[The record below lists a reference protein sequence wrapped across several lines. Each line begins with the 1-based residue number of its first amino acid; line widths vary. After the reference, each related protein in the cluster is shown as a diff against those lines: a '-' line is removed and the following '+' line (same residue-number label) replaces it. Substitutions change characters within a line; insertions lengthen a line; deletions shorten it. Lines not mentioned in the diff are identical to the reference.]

1 MFYLNLV
8 QMGLKD
14 EGFEKLEEVLK
25 TNDLDKGFEI
35 AHGKFIAICEEKL
48 EEEPIYSYE
57 HLYKKH
63 KDPQKAFE
71 AYLEEN
77 PDYSEKYEEM
87 IQGAAKKSSVSESEG
102 LAFLEMAKKL
112 EEKRKLKA
120 AENKIASHVSKY
132 CPECGRVLGTKKV
145 CKCGYRVKK

>member
-1 MFYLNLV
+1 MQDPY
-8 QMGLKD
+8 D
-14 EGFEKLEEVLK
+14 IWEE
-25 TNDLDKGFEI
+25 
-35 AHGKFIAICEEKL
+35 KFIALCEEKL

-63 KDPQKAFE
+63 KDPQKAFD

-87 IQGAAKKSSVSESEG
+87 ISGAAKKTVINESES
-102 LAFLEMAKKL
+102 LAFLELAKKL

-132 CPECGRVLGTKKV
+132 CPECGRVLGAKKV

>member
-1 MFYLNLV
+1 MQDSF
-8 QMGLKD
+8 D
-14 EGFEKLEEVLK
+14 IWEE
-25 TNDLDKGFEI
+25 
-35 AHGKFIAICEEKL
+35 KFIAICEEKL

-87 IQGAAKKSSVSESEG
+87 IQGVAKKNSVSESEG

-132 CPECGRVLGTKKV
+132 CPECGRVLGAKKV

>member
-1 MFYLNLV
+1 MQDPF
-8 QMGLKD
+8 D
-14 EGFEKLEEVLK
+14 AWEE
-25 TNDLDKGFEI
+25 
-35 AHGKFIAICEEKL
+35 KFIALCEEKL
-48 EEEPIYSYE
+48 EEEPFYPYE

-63 KDPQKAFE
+63 KNPQKAFE

-87 IQGAAKKSSVSESEG
+87 IQGAAKKATVSESEG

-112 EEKRKLKA
+112 EEKRKLKE
-120 AENKIASHVSKY
+120 AEKKIASHVSKY
-132 CPECGRVLGTKKV
+132 CPECGRVLGAKKV

>member
-1 MFYLNLV
+1 MQDSYDV
-8 QMGLKD
+8 W
-14 EGFEKLEEVLK
+14 EE
-25 TNDLDKGFEI
+25 
-35 AHGKFIAICEEKL
+35 KFIALCVEKL

-63 KDPQKAFE
+63 RNPQKAFE

-87 IQGAAKKSSVSESEG
+87 LHGEVNKPALSENEG
-102 LAFLEMAKKL
+102 LAFLELAKKL
-112 EEKRKLKA
+112 EEKRKQKA
-120 AENKIASHVSKY
+120 AEQKIASHVSKY

-145 CKCGYRVKK
+145 CKCGYKVKR

>member
-1 MFYLNLV
+1 MQDPF
-8 QMGLKD
+8 D
-14 EGFEKLEEVLK
+14 IWEE
-25 TNDLDKGFEI
+25 
-35 AHGKFIAICEEKL
+35 KFIAICEEKL

-87 IQGAAKKSSVSESEG
+87 ISGAAKNKAVSASEG

-112 EEKRKLKA
+112 EEKRKLKE
-120 AENKIASHVSKY
+120 AEKKIASHVSKY
-132 CPECGRVLGTKKV
+132 CPECGRVLGAKKV
-145 CKCGYRVKK
+145 CKCGYKVKK

>member
-1 MFYLNLV
+1 MQDPY
-8 QMGLKD
+8 
-14 EGFEKLEEVLK
+14 EIWEE
-25 TNDLDKGFEI
+25 
-35 AHGKFIAICEEKL
+35 KFIAICEEKL

-57 HLYKKH
+57 QLYKKH

-87 IQGAAKKSSVSESEG
+87 ISGASIKPAVSESES
-102 LAFLEMAKKL
+102 LAFLELAKKL
-112 EEKRKLKA
+112 EEKRKMKA
-120 AENKIASHVSKY
+120 AEKKIASHVSKY
-132 CPECGRVLGTKKV
+132 CPECGRVLGAKKV